1 MMSISQQ
8 EFVRAL
14 DGLID
19 EIVTKTVKERVDDLV
34 EKNIQ
39 DKLDNRF
46 NALWFRIMDEVD
58 KSIVARLNGLH
69 INEEERSRR
78 IVYDILSD
86 TSFYPNLP
94 SKI

>member
-19 EIVTKTVKERVDDLV
+19 EIVTKTVKEHVDDLV

-39 DKLDNRF
+39 DKLDHRF
-46 NALWFRIMDEVD
+46 NALWFCIADEMD
-58 KSIVARLNGLH
+58 RH
-69 INEEERSRR
+69 IRSRADSHVPSR
-78 IVYDILSD
+78 DEIRKLVYDILSD
-86 TSFYPNLP
+86 TSFSPNLP
-94 SKI
+94 PKI